1 MTNSKFVA
9 LTAAVLITISQII
22 LIGHYTD
29 SGLQQ
34 AAAVQSAGDVDSIWI
49 DAGRQ

>member
-9 LTAAVLITISQII
+9 LAAALLITISQII

-29 SGLQQ
+29 DVHQQ
-34 AAAVQSAGDVDSIWI
+34 VAVVTPVGDVDSI
-49 DAGRQ
+49 